1 MPVTDAEAIE
11 DVADTLFNAIEQTDI
26 AMIRAVVERRR
37 RGVALR

>member
-26 AMIRAVVERRR
+26 AMIQELWNDDVARM
-37 RGVALR
+37 ALR